1 MTSQD
6 DRKERLAEL
15 QDLLDTWGGE
25 PSRWPPKVRLRI
37 AELSAL
43 GAPARQIIERGG
55 ALDRLL
61 DLMEDRP
68 PAAAAEQTSALADR
82 IMAAALAA
90 PVPAPVPAA
99 APSAKIVE
107 LPRRLP
113 AVVAAPSA
121 VRSAP
126 VLPAFDGRRWHTAGL
141 LAASLLAGI
150 YIGGSV
156 NVGPVFQELAEA
168 VGLSQGGDSPATWL
182 GDDLDDEG
190 TL

>member
-25 PSRWPPKVRLRI
+25 PVRWPPKVRLRI
-37 AELSAL
+37 AELLVL
-43 GAPARQIIERGG
+43 GPPARQIVERAG

-61 DLMEDRP
+61 DLTQDRP
-68 PAAAAEQTSALADR
+68 PAAAAARTGALADR
-82 IMAAALAA
+82 IMAAAVAT
-90 PVPAPVPAA
+90 PAPVTGAT
-99 APSAKIVE
+99 PSAEIIE
-107 LPRRLP
+107 LPRRQP

-121 VRSAP
+121 LKSAR
-126 VLPAFDGRRWHTAGL
+126 VLPAINGRRWHTAGL

-156 NVGPVFQELAEA
+156 NVGPVFQELVEA
-168 VGLSQGGDSPATWL
+168 VGLSQGADGPATGL
-182 GDDLDDEG
+182 GDDLDDEEA
-190 TL
+190 L